1 MPCKLFPDRCQRM
14 ALSGQ
19 LISYKIRTSS
29 FVYLNFFQK
38 SKKKVRTMNNIM
50 GAEFD
55 DVNFSISMRAKPFE
69 NSDDSISYVVQPIG
83 DGVLFFG
90 NNRLGRDTI
99 PTDPC
104 LFTPFLQDKDIG
116 AFGICKW
123 KVNSTYICTNAPN
136 HIVTVDLNDT
146 VYPEATASTYKASK
160 SCHKNCSVCNM
171 VAEVCQTPAP
181 NTYNYGYWNYDSVF
195 FYFFNRIRPAH

>member
-1 MPCKLFPDRCQRM
+1 MQTV
-14 ALSGQ
+14 SGQ
-19 LISYKIRTSS
+19 MPKNGSIWAVDKLQNSNIVICI
-29 FVYLNFFQK
+29 FQFFRKKQ
-38 SKKKVRTMNNIM
+38 KKVRTMNNIM

-69 NSDDSISYVVQPIG
+69 NSDASISYVVQPIG

-116 AFGICKW
+116 AFGICK
-123 KVNSTYICTNAPN
+123 
-136 HIVTVDLNDT
+136 
-146 VYPEATASTYKASK
+146 
-160 SCHKNCSVCNM
+160 
-171 VAEVCQTPAP
+171 
-181 NTYNYGYWNYDSVF
+181 
-195 FYFFNRIRPAH
+195 